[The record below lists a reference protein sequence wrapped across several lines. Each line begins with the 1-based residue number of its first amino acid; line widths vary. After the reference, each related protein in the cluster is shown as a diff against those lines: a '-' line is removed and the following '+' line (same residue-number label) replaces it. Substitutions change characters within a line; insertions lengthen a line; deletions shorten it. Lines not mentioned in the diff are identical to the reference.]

1 MEILAFLC
9 GRFKIYR
16 TYMAKDTDEQSKV
29 SIEDFVS
36 THKVIAFCN
45 TYAPSDVEGDGV
57 EVFND
62 ARLRKYFQAYPRNIG
77 DPLNVYLD
85 MLERNKFVMRTSIQ
99 GEPAIFCKRKTQAHE
114 KALLDDVFGVG

>member
-1 MEILAFLC
+1 
-9 GRFKIYR
+9 
-16 TYMAKDTDEQSKV
+16 MAKDTDEQSKV

-85 MLERNKFVMRTSIQ
+85 MLERNKFEMRTSIQ

-114 KALLDDVFGVG
+114 RALLDYAFGVG